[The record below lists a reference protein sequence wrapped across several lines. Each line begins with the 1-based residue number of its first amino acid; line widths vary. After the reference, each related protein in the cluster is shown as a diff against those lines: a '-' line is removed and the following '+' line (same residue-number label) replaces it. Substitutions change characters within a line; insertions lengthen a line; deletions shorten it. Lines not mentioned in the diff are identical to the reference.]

1 MKEATEFLILA
12 RMRNSVAS
20 ECKNRF
26 FLYFYLVIFHS
37 KYICYCFIG
46 HFSFHTFRPNANAGS
61 SLQACFQPLQAKAT
75 V

>member
-20 ECKNRF
+20 GCENRF

-46 HFSFHTFRPNANAGS
+46 HFPFHHI
-61 SLQACFQPLQAKAT
+61 QA
-75 V
+75 